1 MIRFMAIAAAF
12 YSTIQIF
19 SYLWDAGF
27 FIVQQSSGNAGAGA
41 FSFRSTAQVLIR
53 LPSELAA
60 AAILIGGILAARLRA
75 AGRKTLLVGAV
86 AYVI

>member
-1 MIRFMAIAAAF
+1 
-12 YSTIQIF
+12 
-19 SYLWDAGF
+19 
-27 FIVQQSSGNAGAGA
+27 
-41 FSFRSTAQVLIR
+41 LIR